1 MPVPHA
7 RWGKRKGFTPFA
19 LAKLRASRDLIIHHN
34 KVEDLLTLL
43 GVDSREQH
51 AAALKSH
58 HLARGQVDDGDE
70 RLADELFGLVPL
82 VDAGEDLAVG
92 AGAVVERKVQQLL
105 GLLDGLACLD
115 LHGAEVALGEG
126 IKVDELLKQWLDGNL
141 GIINRGLE
149 RLDEGAPLLRE

>member
-19 LAKLRASRDLIIHHN
+19 LAKLCSRRDFIIHHN

-51 AAALKSH
+51 AAALVAH

-70 RLADELFGLVPL
+70 RLADKLLRLVEL

-92 AGAVVERKVQQLL
+92 AGAVVERS
-105 GLLDGLACLD
+105 A
-115 LHGAEVALGEG
+115 AAS
-126 IKVDELLKQWLDGNL
+126 
-141 GIINRGLE
+141 RSS
-149 RLDEGAPLLRE
+149 